1 VWGFESLHPDITLKV
16 NVQFAD
22 PNQKFPPN
30 LTVDALGFKKK
41 VGMATVIKEN
51 IGLLHE
57 KLTVKLEKQDYLP
70 PFEKALKD
78 YSKRANIP
86 GFRKGMV
93 PAGLIKKMYGPSL
106 FTDEV
111 LRSVD
116 RELISYLQKDKLDI
130 FAQPLPLES
139 DIRQL
144 DVNNPDDYTF
154 HFEVGM
160 KPEFSLPDLASLPI
174 TEYKVAITD
183 EMINNEIA
191 RLQNR
196 YGNMKDQESVATDE
210 NVLNVLFSEVDENVI
225 EKESGIKKDN
235 SLLVKYFKEDF
246 RKNLMG
252 KVVNDYVVVQLDQ
265 AFDEKELEFIASD
278 LGLDKN
284 NPEALKKHF
293 KIQLTK
299 IGLLEKRELNE
310 EFFNQ
315 LYPSQ
320 EVKSEAD
327 FRNKIK
333 EEIGAYWK
341 SQARNQ
347 VHDQVYHQLVD
358 HTEIKFPE
366 EFLKKWLRTQ
376 GDPEKGPKP
385 EEQVENEFP
394 VFLNQL
400 KWTLISEKI
409 IRDSSI
415 EVQPDE
421 IRAFAKQQLFGYM
434 GGGLGADAEQQPWVK
449 DYVEKMMKD
458 RKFVEDAHNRLQT
471 QKIFEWTE
479 QQVKPTEKEI
489 SADDFTKMVEE
500 HRHHH
505 H

>member
-1 VWGFESLHPDITLKV
+1 
-16 NVQFAD
+16 
-22 PNQKFPPN
+22 
-30 LTVDALGFKKK
+30 
-41 VGMATVIKEN
+41 MATITKEN

-57 KLTVKLEKQDYLP
+57 KLTVKLEKKDYLP

-116 RELISYLQKDKLDI
+116 RELISYIQNDKLDI
-130 FAQPLPLES
+130 FAQPLPLEA

-144 DVNNPDDYTF
+144 DVNNPADYTF

-160 KPEFSLPDLASLPI
+160 KPEFNLPELAKVSI
-174 TEYKVAITD
+174 TEHKVNITD
-183 EMINNEIA
+183 DMINSEIA

-196 YGNMKDQESVATDE
+196 YGNMKDETTVGSDE
-210 NVLNVLFSEVDENVI
+210 NVLNVLFTEVDNNAI
-225 EKESGIKKDN
+225 EHETGIKKDN
-235 SLLVKYFKEDF
+235 SLLVKYFKESF

-252 KVVNDYVVVQLDQ
+252 KVVNDFVVVQLDQ
-265 AFDEKELEFIASD
+265 AFDEKELDFIISD
-278 LGLDKN
+278 LGLDKAD
-284 NPEALKKHF
+284 PESAKKHF
-293 KIQLTK
+293 KIQITK

-315 LYPSQ
+315 LYPGQ

-333 EEIGAYWK
+333 EEIAAYWK

-347 VHDQVYHQLVD
+347 IHDQIYHQLVD

-366 EFLKKWLRTQ
+366 GFLKKWLKTQ
-376 GDPEKGPKP
+376 GDPNTDTSKSD
-385 EEQVENEFP
+385 EQVEREFP

-400 KWTLISEKI
+400 KWTLITEKI
-409 IRDSSI
+409 VKDSAI
-415 EVQPDE
+415 DVQPE
-421 IRAFAKQQLFGYM
+421 EVRAFAKQQLFGYM
-434 GGGLGADAEQQPWVK
+434 GGQLGADAEQQPWVN

-458 RKFVEDAHNRLQT
+458 RKYVEDAFNRLQT
-471 QKIFEWTE
+471 QKIFEWAE
-479 QQVKPTEKEI
+479 KEVKPLENEI
-489 SADDFTKMVEE
+489 SADEFTKMVEA
-500 HRHHH
+500 HQHHH